1 MKPNI
6 LNILSKININ
16 KILTNT
22 SKTLNIVKKTIPIYK
37 EIKKSKPDYIIITP
51 WNLKNEIKKQLD
63 YTQQWGCKFITLI
76 PDIEIF

>member
-6 LNILSKININ
+6 LGILSKININ

-37 EIKKSKPDYIIITP
+37 EIKKSKQ
-51 WNLKNEIKKQLD
+51 EIKIKESNQLPQKYND
-63 YTQQWGCKFITLI
+63 NLTF
-76 PDIEIF
+76 FH

>member
-37 EIKKSKPDYIIITP
+37 EIKRPKPETKLKESNQLPKKYND
-51 WNLKNEIKKQLD
+51 NL
-63 YTQQWGCKFITLI
+63 TF
-76 PDIEIF
+76 FH

>member
-6 LNILSKININ
+6 LSILSKINIT

-37 EIKKSKPDYIIITP
+37 EIKKSKPETKIKESNQLPQKYND
-51 WNLKNEIKKQLD
+51 NL
-63 YTQQWGCKFITLI
+63 TF
-76 PDIEIF
+76 FH